1 MEPLQTFS
9 FPSSYQKAV
18 SLFGQAPA
26 DLRYCTLSL
35 GYDQTYYALVNL
47 RTRHNDKS
55 IVAPSFLGPKC
66 TIRIFNF
73 LDATRI
79 PGDYWSAS
87 IFCSALSYRSSG
99 KGLEYWLVTFN
110 D

>member
-1 MEPLQTFS
+1 MESLQTFS
-9 FPSSYQKAV
+9 FRSSYQKAV

-47 RTRHNDKS
+47 RARHIGKS
-55 IVAPSFLGPKC
+55 VVGPSFLGPKC
-66 TIRIFNF
+66 IIGIFIF

-79 PGDYWSAS
+79 PGGS
-87 IFCSALSYRSSG
+87 
-99 KGLEYWLVTFN
+99 
-110 D
+110 